1 MSFAKGMSER
11 WWPRWELLRW
21 APSTRLTRFWRF
33 ATDTVSGYMWT
44 AAYGGY
50 FCLIP
55 ESLDDPARR
64 AYAAIGQRGLHCYR
78 PAQAWTAAL
87 RVRLRSLSRPC
98 GGALLQARF
107 SLYLLHF
114 KGVTPWR
121 DQPGVLAGRG
131 QRRLHFGQRR
141 RLLPLVPGG
150 EFARGLA
157 QGRAAALDLDS
168 RLRRDIRFQP
178 LAGGAPELDIVVW
191 KVNSDDR
198 ERASALAQSIF
209 SNCAARNLHLALVQL
224 PEPWFRSP
232 DGAAAGAPWEAVK
245 CLRSVLMKPEHEAW
259 LDRIWEIIAA
269 SNVSEKE
276 G

>member
-1 MSFAKGMSER
+1 MGAVAFSFAT
-11 WWPRWELLRW
+11 LRW
-21 APSTRLTRFWRF
+21 GASTSTILPILTSLQRSCILARSAWSAP
-33 ATDTVSGYMWT
+33 
-44 AAYGGY
+44 
-50 FCLIP
+50 
-55 ESLDDPARR
+55 
-64 AYAAIGQRGLHCYR
+64 
-78 PAQAWTAAL
+78 
-87 RVRLRSLSRPC
+87 
-98 GGALLQARF
+98 
-107 SLYLLHF
+107 
-114 KGVTPWR
+114 
-121 DQPGVLAGRG
+121 GRE
-131 QRRLHFGQRR
+131 QRRLHFGQRNGFCH
-141 RLLPLVPGG
+141 LSQAGSL
-150 EFARGLA
+150 
-157 QGRAAALDLDS
+157 RADWRKDGPPRWIWIS